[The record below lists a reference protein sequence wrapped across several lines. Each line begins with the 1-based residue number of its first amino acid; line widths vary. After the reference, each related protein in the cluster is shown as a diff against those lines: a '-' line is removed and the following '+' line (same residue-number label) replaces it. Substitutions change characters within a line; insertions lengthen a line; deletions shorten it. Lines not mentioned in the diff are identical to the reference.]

1 MDARWYGND
10 GTMDFL
16 QPPWNSPAVAM
27 DAARRCGDG
36 RWRSYPKGTGPV
48 PGNHCPKRQPQ
59 NWAASTRSSPKLGN
73 LSPILWRPTAATL

>member
-1 MDARWYGND
+1 MLGDVASDFPSIEYQRAKTRCHCVSPDYFGQEVLDMDARWYGND

-36 RWRSYPKGTGPV
+36 R
-48 PGNHCPKRQPQ
+48 
-59 NWAASTRSSPKLGN
+59 
-73 LSPILWRPTAATL
+73 